1 MGLLNDIAALAKAGY
16 TVAEVRELMTLAQDP
31 EQLKRP
37 EPEKSQKEEE
47 NQEPE
52 KLQQEQKQ
60 IENPSSE
67 QSKDPAPLPSSDQS
81 KEIEDLK
88 KQLAAAQAENRKQD
102 RSENVK
108 SSEDLV
114 KDLVLSFM

>member
-31 EQLKRP
+31 EQTK
-37 EPEKSQKEEE
+37 K
-47 NQEPE
+47 QEPE
-52 KLQQEQKQ
+52 KEEEKQEPEKMQQEPEQK
-60 IENPSSE
+60 EKPYSE
-67 QSKDPAPLPSSDQS
+67 PSKDPVPLPSSDQS

>member
-31 EQLKRP
+31 EQAKKQ
-37 EPEKSQKEEE
+37 EPEKEEE
-47 NQEPE
+47 KQEPE
-52 KLQQEQKQ
+52 KLQQEQERK
-60 IENPSSE
+60 EKPSSE
-67 QSKDPAPLPSSDQS
+67 PSKDPAPLPSSDQS

>member
-1 MGLLNDIAALAKAGY
+1 MGLLNDIAVLAKAGY

-31 EQLKRP
+31 EKKP

-47 NQEPE
+47 KQEPE
-52 KLQQEQKQ
+52 KLQQEPEQK
-60 IENPSSE
+60 EKPSLE
-67 QSKDPAPLPSSDQS
+67 PSKDPAPLPSSDQS
-81 KEIEDLK
+81 KEIEELK

>member
-16 TVAEVRELMTLAQDP
+16 TVAEVRELMQLAQDP
-31 EQLKRP
+31 DQAKKQ
-37 EPEKSQKEEE
+37 EPETNQKEAEK
-47 NQEPE
+47 QEPE
-52 KLQQEQKQ
+52 KLQQEPEQK
-60 IENPSSE
+60 ENPSSE
-67 QSKDPAPLPSSDQS
+67 QSKDPAQLQSLDQS

-108 SSEDLV
+108 SNEDLV

>member
-16 TVAEVRELMTLAQDP
+16 TVAEVRELMQLAQDP
-31 EQLKRP
+31 EQTKKP
-37 EPEKSQKEEE
+37 EPETTPKEEE
-47 NQEPE
+47 KPEPE
-52 KLQQEQKQ
+52 KLQEPEKK
-60 IENPSSE
+60 EKASSE
-67 QSKDPAPLPSSDQS
+67 PSKDPAPLQSLDQS
-81 KEIEDLK
+81 KEIEELK